1 MYVKCNLPQP
11 TTFKNLTVGTLT
23 PHALH
28 EACRASL
35 SARPNAGRERA
46 SRDVLRDRERVLH
59 ERGRAARVAADSRRR
74 ATSRRRHDG
83 VARPETASA
92 RAAGAGWTGRGT
104 RAIERRPSGAR
115 HTHRG
120 VVLRALLGDQEVRPD
135 PTLPATRR
143 VRTPEN
149 SRSFPRAFRSR
160 SRGTDRRRARAS
172 ARAVVRRPTVARPLS
187 IRERSRGCPARLAPT
202 NARRTAPPA
211 PDRFSASRTIHDSSR
226 RGVAQTPRFFFSRNA
241 LTDGPTRKNPTS
253 ARAGQGPLGR
263 TRGGGEHAHRG
274 RGRGSWDKV
283 KGMPGF
289 KSGGGGGRGV
299 SRPATI
305 FGTGARRSRNRCSG
319 TALTTTAR
327 RYKSPKP
334 ISR

>member
-1 MYVKCNLPQP
+1 MRRCESTVPFIRDCNTPRIVRSTAVCHSSLTEMYVKCNLPQP
-11 TTFKNLTVGTLT
+11 TTFKKSTVGTLT

-59 ERGRAARVAADSRRR
+59 ERGRAARRRR
-74 ATSRRRHDG
+74 LEAPRHLAETTRWCRASRNR
-83 VARPETASA
+83 SA

-143 VRTPEN
+143 VRTPGKFAIVSPRFSLEIAGHRLT
-149 SRSFPRAFRSR
+149 SRACFRARGRAPTDGRAPRPRSANV
-160 SRGTDRRRARAS
+160 RGDVPRVSLRRTRGGRRR
-172 ARAVVRRPTVARPLS
+172 
-187 IRERSRGCPARLAPT
+187 
-202 NARRTAPPA
+202 PP
-211 PDRFSASRTIHDSSR
+211 PIDSYASRTIHDSSR
-226 RGVAQTPRFFFSRNA
+226 RGVAQTPRFFSLLIA
-241 LTDGPTRKNPTS
+241 VTDGRREKNPTS

-274 RGRGSWDKV
+274 RGRGSL
-283 KGMPGF
+283 GQ
-289 KSGGGGGRGV
+289 S
-299 SRPATI
+299 
-305 FGTGARRSRNRCSG
+305 
-319 TALTTTAR
+319 
-327 RYKSPKP
+327 
-334 ISR
+334 